1 MLLLRN
7 SIPMENIP
15 LLVTS
20 TPTGLARTMLVLG
33 ALLIAG
39 ALLAGLARRGF
50 LSMVAIYVLAGL
62 ALGQS
67 GLQWLDF
74 SPTSP
79 FVTDMT
85 IVALVV
91 VLFRDGIEV
100 DSEMLRSHWRLPA
113 RKLVLAMPI
122 TAAIVA
128 LTGHFAVGLDWTEAL
143 LLGALLAPTDPVLS
157 SAIVTNLRVP
167 AVLRN
172 SLNLESGLN
181 DGLALPAV
189 LALIAALTPNSNFVL
204 WEFLIQDIG
213 GGLLIGAVVALAAA
227 ALLPRNSTIKP
238 HLLSLYAFG
247 VALLAY
253 GVAVVGLEANGL
265 IAVFTGAI
273 ILGLRRPDLVD
284 AFASRADDVV
294 EITKLLVFLVFGA
307 AISLGALLADG
318 WSAVAVVAVT
328 FLVARPVGIAIAL
341 IGSKL
346 NASSKLFMAWF
357 GPKGVATMSFS
368 LLVYERVS
376 GGERIANLAALC
388 VLVSIVAHGLT
399 DIPGVNWI
407 ASRTRDGFDSSA
419 PADAGGKPSQ
429 A

>member
-1 MLLLRN
+1 
-7 SIPMENIP
+7 MENIP

-307 AISLGALLADG
+307 ARG
-318 WSAVAVVAVT
+318 
-328 FLVARPVGIAIAL
+328 
-341 IGSKL
+341 
-346 NASSKLFMAWF
+346 
-357 GPKGVATMSFS
+357 
-368 LLVYERVS
+368 
-376 GGERIANLAALC
+376 
-388 VLVSIVAHGLT
+388 
-399 DIPGVNWI
+399 
-407 ASRTRDGFDSSA
+407 
-419 PADAGGKPSQ
+419 
-429 A
+429 